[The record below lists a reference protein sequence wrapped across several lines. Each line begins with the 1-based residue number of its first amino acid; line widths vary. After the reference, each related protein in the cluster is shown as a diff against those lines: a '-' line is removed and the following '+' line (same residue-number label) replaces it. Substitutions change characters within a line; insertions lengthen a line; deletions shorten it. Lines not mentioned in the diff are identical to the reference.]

1 MSGAKHA
8 PALVRLRI
16 TPTIANEYENR
27 HPDYLPTE
35 KLHAATWT
43 LTLQEAHR
51 VLADAEFNSD
61 RNAQGVGPC
70 GMPLG
75 VFNAYAALARQAR
88 AAIRKTTGEGA

>member
-1 MSGAKHA
+1 MHA
-8 PALVRLRI
+8 PGLVRLRI

-27 HPDYLPTE
+27 RPGDLPTE

-61 RNAQGVGPC
+61 RNAQDVGPC

-88 AAIRKTTGEGA
+88 AAIANATGEGA